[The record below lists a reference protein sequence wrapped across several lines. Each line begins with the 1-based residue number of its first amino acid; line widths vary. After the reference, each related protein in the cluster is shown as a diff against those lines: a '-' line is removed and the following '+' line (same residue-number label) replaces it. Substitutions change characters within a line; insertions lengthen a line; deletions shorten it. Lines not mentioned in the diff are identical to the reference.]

1 MQTVNWGKYA
11 KLYPAKC
18 QLIVTIAKHMSADI
32 VTPPAISNIGSC
44 AGKIRLEIQGLPGYD
59 TITGEAYWI
68 SV

>member
-1 MQTVNWGKYA
+1 MPAMENVLLLFPDMQDLVHT
-11 KLYPAKC
+11 
-18 QLIVTIAKHMSADI
+18 DI

-59 TITGEAYWI
+59 TVTGEAYRI